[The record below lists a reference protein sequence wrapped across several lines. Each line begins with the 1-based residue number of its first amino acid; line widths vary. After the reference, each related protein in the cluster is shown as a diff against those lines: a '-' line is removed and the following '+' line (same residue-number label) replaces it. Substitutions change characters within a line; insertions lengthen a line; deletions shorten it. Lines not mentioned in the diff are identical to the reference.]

1 MPTINNPVTFGVRLG
16 VGYAHCIQLIKDN
29 NSDVNAQVLAIAAEW
44 YNLTPRPTWNKVV
57 EALYNHGLV
66 RDAVNL
72 ASKVGV
78 KSPLSQEDG
87 DSDHH

>member
-1 MPTINNPVTFGVRLG
+1 MPIINDPVTFGVRLG
-16 VGYAHCIQLIKDN
+16 VRYARCIQLKDN
-29 NSDVNAQVLAIAAEW
+29 NSDGNAQVLAIAAEW
-44 YNLTPRPTWNKVV
+44 YNLTPHPTWNKLV

-66 RDAVNL
+66 RDAVDL